1 MDGLKFKFPFPL
13 ARGHRKQQSGL
24 GGTESYGHRSRGP
37 ALTLDH
43 ALVTPTH
50 QVTTPLFKFS
60 TGWPFSPPTPPR
72 PRLRP
77 APIRGPAHVTAH
89 SPLTTPHP
97 LSYWQIL
104 TLSPPLPRLRPRP
117 PSAGRKWRSRERG
130 DRSRGSLPGCS
141 PPARPRCHPPPMGVT
156 GWALSHAMLAAVCL
170 LCAQRARQVTEGP
183 AAGFLLQALAAASDA
198 LAPLWSVVVTR
209 EDDNDPDPFPGA
221 WISAMLA
228 QPLVA
233 FGFHRLSGDRA
244 TANLLLGGAT
254 ALALITAVTTSTGTT
269 RAPAE
274 GHLMAAHAV
283 TFLTTCSLLTLAGLT
298 GNGTAA
304 LGGLLVAA
312 GNQLSA
318 PGTQQ
323 EWHPWVLAA
332 GNLAL
337 ERALRV
343 QKLGVE

>member
-1 MDGLKFKFPFPL
+1 MG
-13 ARGHRKQQSGL
+13 AA
-24 GGTESYGHRSRGP
+24 GG
-37 ALTLDH
+37 
-43 ALVTPTH
+43 
-50 QVTTPLFKFS
+50 
-60 TGWPFSPPTPPR
+60 
-72 PRLRP
+72 
-77 APIRGPAHVTAH
+77 
-89 SPLTTPHP
+89 
-97 LSYWQIL
+97 
-104 TLSPPLPRLRPRP
+104 
-117 PSAGRKWRSRERG
+117 
-130 DRSRGSLPGCS
+130 
-141 PPARPRCHPPPMGVT
+141 
-156 GWALSHAMLAAVCL
+156 ALSHAVLAAVCL

-183 AAGFLLQALAAASDA
+183 AAGFLLQALTAASDA

-209 EDDNDPDPFPGA
+209 GGDNDPDPFPGV

-233 FGFHRLSGDRA
+233 FGFHRLSGDQA

-254 ALALITAVTTSTGTT
+254 ALALITAVTTSTGTA

-312 GNQLSA
+312 GHLLPA
-318 PGTQQ
+318 PDTQQ
-323 EWHPWVLAA
+323 VWHPWVLAA